1 MVLGLELQITQL
13 RRLLK
18 TVSLDQDSARAYIES
33 RPSDFAKAL
42 ISEALAS
49 DDVISDDDARSYFV
63 LRADFFAAFLSDST
77 KAAVEA
83 AFVEMLKEWDIP

>member
-1 MVLGLELQITQL
+1 MVLGFELQITQL

-18 TVSLDQDSARAYIES
+18 TVSLDQDSACAYIES
-33 RPSDFAKAL
+33 RPSDFAQAL

-49 DDVISDDDARSYFV
+49 DDVISEDDARSYFV
-63 LRADFFAAFLSDST
+63 LRADFFSAFLSDST

>member
-1 MVLGLELQITQL
+1 MLDLELQITQL

-18 TVSLDQDSARAYIES
+18 IASLDQDSARGYIQS
-33 RPSDFAKAL
+33 KPSDFARAL

-49 DDVISDDDARSYFV
+49 DDVISEDDARSYFV
-63 LRADFFAAFLSDST
+63 LRADFFTAFLSDST

-83 AFVEMLKEWDIP
+83 AFVEMLEEWDIP